1 MLIIFD
7 VSGSIDALRE
17 LHACAESYKR
27 FKSCLI
33 GCERLR
39 EGAASPVGIAN
50 VTINPKSFGH
60 SAYLVAELIVGYIL
74 DKHPRWEG
82 VLNNWLVV
90 CHDCLLFLLCLSHT
104 AYTPRALRM
113 YVQ

>member
-1 MLIIFD
+1 MLIIFN
-7 VSGSIDALRE
+7 VAGSVDTFRE
-17 LHACAESYKR
+17 LHAWAEAYKR

-33 GCERLR
+33 GRERIR
-39 EGAASPVGIAN
+39 EGAASTVGLAN
-50 VTINPKSFGH
+50 VTINPKPFGH
-60 SAYLVAELIVGYIL
+60 SAYLVVELIVGYIL

-82 VLNNWLVV
+82 VTNNWLVF